1 MDVASE
7 RSLERREHEA
17 MTLDAALAA
26 ERFGHESHP
35 KVPAFTRSRVPG
47 VLRAIVH
54 DVELQWRELALER
67 LANAANAFGV
77 HRFPALTSMSTA
89 RWPTVAAAKRVALP

>member
-1 MDVASE
+1 FWRPRLYVERMDIASE
-7 RSLERREHEA
+7 RSLERRQHEA

-35 KVPAFTRSRVPG
+35 KVPAFARTRVPG

-54 DVELQWRELALER
+54 DVELQRRELALER
-67 LANAANAFGV
+67 LADAANAFGSHV
-77 HRFPALTSMSTA
+77 PETIMSTSTA
-89 RWPTVAAAKRVALP
+89 R